1 MKPIK
6 IFLLFAFVLLMG
18 SCHKQERF
26 DILIRNGVIIDGTGT
41 PSFKGDIGINTDTI
55 AAIGNLKYAGGNLEV
70 DVNGLVVAPGF
81 INMLSW
87 ATESLIADGKSQS
100 DIRQGVTLEV
110 MGEGESMGPVNEEI
124 RSEMIKLQGDIKYDI
139 EWTSLG
145 EYLEYLEKKGIS
157 TNVGSFLGASTVREY
172 VLGWENRAPSPSE
185 LDSMKTIVRGA
196 MEEGAFG
203 ISSTLLYVPGSFAS
217 TDELIELCKEVKKFD
232 GLYISHLRSEGDN
245 ILEALDELFEI
256 AREAN
261 IRAEIYHLK
270 QAGKDN
276 WGKYEKAISSIDSA
290 RNIRLEITANMYN
303 YTAAATGLDAAMPP
317 WVQEGGIQ
325 EWINRLQDPQIRERV
340 IKEMTIPSDDWENW
354 YLLAGSADNLIFL
367 AFKNDSLKY
376 LTGKTLAYIAEMREK
391 SPEETAIDL
400 VMQDGS
406 RVLSAYFLMS
416 EENVRKQIALPW
428 VSFGSDEWSAAPEG
442 IFMKS
447 SSHPRA
453 YGNFARLLGKYVRE
467 EKLIS
472 LEEAIRKLT
481 SLPASNL
488 KIKRR
493 GLLKEGYYADIVIF
507 DPDEIQD
514 HATYE
519 IPEQYA
525 TGMIHVFVNGTQVI
539 NNGEH
544 TGALPGRVVRGPGWN
559 DKK

>member
-1 MKPIK
+1 MKPNK
-6 IFLLFAFVLLMG
+6 LFLLLAFIFLLG

-26 DILIRNGVIIDGTGT
+26 DILIRNGVLIDGTGT

-55 AAIGNLKYAGGNLEV
+55 AAIGNLKHAGGNLEV
-70 DVNGLVVAPGF
+70 DANGLVVSPGF

-172 VLGWENRAPSPSE
+172 VLGWENRAPIPSE
-185 LDSMKTIVRGA
+185 LDSMKTIVREA

-217 TDELIELCKEVKKFD
+217 TDELIELCKEVKKYD

-290 RNIRLEITANMYN
+290 RNIGLAITANMYN

-325 EWINRLQDPQIRERV
+325 DWINRLQDPQIRERV
-340 IKEMTIPSDDWENW
+340 IKEMTIPSDEWENW
-354 YLLAGSADNLIFL
+354 YLLAGSANNLIFL

-376 LTGKTLAYIAEMREK
+376 LIGKTLAHIAEIREK

-406 RVLSAYFLMS
+406 RVATAYFLMS

-525 TGMIHVFVNGTQVI
+525 TGMIHVFVNGTQVL

-544 TGALPGRVVRGPGWN
+544 TGALPGRVIRGPGWN